1 MCDCPRGHANMVF
14 YVCPIPSWGTQIC
27 LKPIC
32 SILELYEE
40 ERGSSVVQSA
50 FLCCLGLLQVLPAT
64 LLRHHLL
71 EMRNVPRDDCSNCCC
86 VECGGLLTARFAPA
100 LAG

>member
-1 MCDCPRGHANMVF
+1 MTAPGDMQTWFSMCV
-14 YVCPIPSWGTQIC
+14 PSHLGE
-27 LKPIC
+27 PIC

-50 FLCCLGLLQVLPAT
+50 FLCCLGLLQVLPAI

-71 EMRNVPRDDCSNCCC
+71 EMRNVPGDDCSNCRC